1 LKFVHFRNHFSIV
14 GECMAADNF
23 FLCPNGHR
31 INWSENLAGR
41 DAKCPRCGV
50 LLRIPNTSGA
60 TAQVLAGGTAGAGVT
75 EPNIVSSAPAEQNS
89 IAFLCPN
96 GHRLVGPARLQGQAG
111 QCPHCGARF
120 LVPML
125 NEMEQVEEV
134 DLTDLPAEDDRPLQ
148 TVEDVPPPLGGVH
161 PLCKL
166 LRKLWEERQ
175 RGAVIELHLEG
186 GMILV
191 PDWFDDKLSRHSHG
205 LFAAQAADGTLT
217 MTIVGWNTISR
228 VVVRNVEGLPDGM
241 FE

>member
-1 LKFVHFRNHFSIV
+1 
-14 GECMAADNF
+14 MASDHF

-41 DAKCPRCGV
+41 EAKCPRCGV
-50 LLRIPNTSGA
+50 TLRIPGASGE
-60 TAQVLAGGTAGAGVT
+60 TAQPLGSPAGGA
-75 EPNIVSSAPAEQNS
+75 APASEAATVAAQQGGVAALGDQHM

-96 GHRLVGPARLQGQAG
+96 GHRLTGPARLQGQAG

-120 LVPML
+120 LVPVL
-125 NEMEQVEEV
+125 SDMEQVEEV
-134 DLTDLPAEDDRPLQ
+134 DLTDLPAEDDMPLQ
-148 TVEDVPPPLGGVH
+148 AVEDVPPPAGGVH

-186 GMILV
+186 GSMLV

-217 MTIVGWNTISR
+217 MTIVAWNNVSR
-228 VVVRNVEGLPDGM
+228 VIVRNVEGLPEGM